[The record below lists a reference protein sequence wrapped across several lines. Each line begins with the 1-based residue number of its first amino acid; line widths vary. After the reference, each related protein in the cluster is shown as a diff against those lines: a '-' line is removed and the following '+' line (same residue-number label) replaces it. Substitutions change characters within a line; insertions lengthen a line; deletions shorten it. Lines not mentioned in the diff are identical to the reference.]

1 MSIERCRCG
10 VLVARGSERF
20 GPAMS
25 IERCRCGVLVARGSE
40 RFGCLEWATLLGTTA
55 SPLGRQFELY

>member
-1 MSIERCRCG
+1 
-10 VLVARGSERF
+10 
-20 GPAMS
+20 MS